1 MVGKPAPQIELPDL
15 NGEPLSL
22 TYFRGDQVVVLFWDP
37 ECGFCREMLP
47 DLMSWEDNPT
57 RETPKLLIVSSGTE
71 EANREMG
78 LSSPVLLDENL
89 VVGRAFDAPG
99 TPSAVLIDEQGKIA
113 SELAVG
119 VPAVL
124 ALAQE
129 APQQAGA

>member
-1 MVGKPAPQIELPDL
+1 
-15 NGEPLSL
+15 
-22 TYFRGDQVVVLFWDP
+22 
-37 ECGFCREMLP
+37 
-47 DLMSWEDNPT
+47 
-57 RETPKLLIVSSGTE
+57 
-71 EANREMG
+71 MG
-78 LSSPVLLDENL
+78 LSSPVLDENL

-129 APQQAGA
+129 EAPQEAGA

>member
-1 MVGKPAPQIELPDL
+1 M
-15 NGEPLSL
+15 
-22 TYFRGDQVVVLFWDP
+22 LFWDP

-47 DLMSWEDNPT
+47 ELRSWEDNPL
-57 RETPKLLIVSSGTE
+57 RETPKLLIVSTGTE

-78 LSSPVLLDENL
+78 LSSPVLLDEHL
-89 VVGRAFDAPG
+89 VVGRALGAPG
-99 TPSAVLIDEQGKIA
+99 TPSAVLIDEKGQIA

-129 APQQAGA
+129 EAPQKQGLKERKEFPA